1 MHISEGILTL
11 PVILSGWGGS
21 ALLATLTLRRITA
34 QQLPRIAVLSSAFFL
49 ASLVRIP
56 LGASSVHFTLLGVM
70 GIILGWSA
78 FPAIFIAL
86 ALQAILFQFGGLLS
100 LGVNASIMGGAA
112 LLGCLPLR
120 AGLRRSGRL
129 ALGIAFLCGA
139 LPIVIAA
146 TLVYLALSWS
156 HAALASTATLLFI
169 ANLPLALLEGGIT
182 LFTFLF
188 LKRVAPELLAGESR

>member
-21 ALLATLTLRRITA
+21 ALLATLTLRRTTA

-120 AGLRRSGRL
+120 AGLR
-129 ALGIAFLCGA
+129 
-139 LPIVIAA
+139 
-146 TLVYLALSWS
+146 
-156 HAALASTATLLFI
+156 
-169 ANLPLALLEGGIT
+169 
-182 LFTFLF
+182 
-188 LKRVAPELLAGESR
+188 

>member
-11 PVILSGWGGS
+11 PVIFSGWGCS
-21 ALLATLTLRRITA
+21 ALLATLALRHTST

-56 LGASSVHFTLLGVM
+56 LGASSIHFTLLGVM

-100 LGVNASIMGGAA
+100 LGVNASVMGGAA
-112 LLGCLPLR
+112 LLGCLPLTP
-120 AGLRRSGRL
+120 GLRRPGRL
-129 ALGIAFLCGA
+129 ASGIAFLCGA

-146 TLVYLALSWS
+146 VLIYLALTWS
-156 HAALASTATLLFI
+156 HATLASTATLLFI

-182 LFTFLF
+182 LFAFLF
-188 LKRVAPELLAGESR
+188 LKRVAPELLTGSFR

>member
-11 PVILSGWGGS
+11 PVILSGWGCS
-21 ALLATLTLRRITA
+21 ALLATLTLRRTTA

-86 ALQAILFQFGGLLS
+86 ALQAILF
-100 LGVNASIMGGAA
+100 
-112 LLGCLPLR
+112 
-120 AGLRRSGRL
+120 
-129 ALGIAFLCGA
+129 
-139 LPIVIAA
+139 
-146 TLVYLALSWS
+146 
-156 HAALASTATLLFI
+156 
-169 ANLPLALLEGGIT
+169 
-182 LFTFLF
+182 
-188 LKRVAPELLAGESR
+188 

>member
-1 MHISEGILTL
+1 M
-11 PVILSGWGGS
+11 
-21 ALLATLTLRRITA
+21 
-34 QQLPRIAVLSSAFFL
+34 
-49 ASLVRIP
+49 
-56 LGASSVHFTLLGVM
+56 
-70 GIILGWSA
+70 
-78 FPAIFIAL
+78 
-86 ALQAILFQFGGLLS
+86 S

-120 AGLRRSGRL
+120 AGLRRSGLL